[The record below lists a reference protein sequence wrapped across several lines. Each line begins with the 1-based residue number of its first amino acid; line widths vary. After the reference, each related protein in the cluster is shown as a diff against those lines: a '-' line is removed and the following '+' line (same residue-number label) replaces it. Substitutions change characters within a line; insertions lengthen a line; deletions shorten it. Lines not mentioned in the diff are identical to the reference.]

1 MRGATNGI
9 IHHAGQSLLR
19 DPALADELTVR
30 PAYLPL
36 VVVAVV
42 VCAGVVAGRYLPIGA
57 THWFTGGS
65 LLWFAWL
72 FAWRRRNE
80 RAACWLLLA
89 ALASTGAAWHG
100 CRWSLFDSDE
110 LGAFA
115 SADPQPSAIRA
126 VALASPRRVPAP
138 QFDPLRAFTSGDR
151 SRVLVRVTAVR
162 AGENWIPAS
171 GRATLTVDGH
181 LLDVAAGDELQIFAQ
196 LSDIRAPLN
205 PGEFDFAQY
214 ARAERR
220 LCLLSTDFP
229 QCVTRVERGSP
240 WSLARVIDNARVA
253 GQRVLSED
261 LRSGQALGLA
271 LLLGERQRLDPE
283 ETREFF
289 ETGSVHI
296 LSISGLHVAILAL
309 GLFWVYRMGFVRRP
323 IALAAIALVV
333 VSYALV
339 IDAEAPAVRAA
350 VMVLAVCLALA
361 RARPVSTFNVLAA
374 AALVVVAMNP
384 ADLFRAG
391 PQLSFLAM
399 GALAWIG
406 PRLPR
411 GYIADPLDRL
421 IARTR
426 PWPIRALRWLRL
438 WTVNT
443 VLLSAGVWLVTL
455 PLVLWQFHLVS
466 PVALVLTPVLAVP
479 IFVALLSGFVLLV
492 LGWLIWPLSGV
503 VAWLCD
509 FCMSA
514 VQWMVSLADR
524 APGGH
529 FWAPGPAWWWVVGFY
544 ALLIALVALRV
555 RPPRRWVAGIAA
567 GWIAV
572 GFFAAQFEGPARDEL
587 ECTFLSVGH
596 GCAVV
601 LELPDGG
608 TLLYDAGQLGSPDA
622 AARSISGYLWSRGRT
637 KIDAVVI
644 SHADVDHYN
653 ALPELL
659 RRFSVGAV
667 YVSPVMFDETSA
679 ATTALRSAIDQAGV
693 PLKVLWSGDRLRG
706 AFGGA
711 ADCKIEVLHPPA
723 RGTLGSDNS
732 NSVVLNV
739 EFAGRRL
746 LLPGDLESPGLDELL
761 AESPLDCDV
770 LLAPHHGSLQS
781 DPPGFADWTSPE
793 LVVISGDR
801 RSNRPEVFDAYT
813 DRGAQV
819 LNTSR
824 AGAVSA
830 TIGKEG
836 VRVRTQRG
844 APG

>member
-1 MRGATNGI
+1 MRE
-9 IHHAGQSLLR
+9 
-19 DPALADELTVR
+19 PALADDLTAR

-36 VVVAVV
+36 VVVAAA

-57 THWFTGGS
+57 TQWFAAATLVWFTW
-65 LLWFAWL
+65 LL
-72 FAWRRRNE
+72 AWRGRRE
-80 RAACWLLLA
+80 RLGCVLLLA
-89 ALASTGAAWHG
+89 ALAATGAAWHE
-100 CRWSLFDSDE
+100 CRWSLFASDE

-115 SADPQPSAIRA
+115 TNDPQPSAIRA

-138 QFDPLRAFTSGDR
+138 KFDPLRAFNSGDR
-151 SRVLVRVTAVR
+151 SRLLVRVLEIR
-162 AGENWIPAS
+162 AGDEWIPAS

-196 LSDIRAPLN
+196 LSDIRAPMN
-205 PGEFDFAQY
+205 PGEFDFAEY

-229 QCVTRVERGSP
+229 QCVTRVARGSP
-240 WSLARVIDNARVA
+240 WTLSRMIDSARVA

-289 ETGSVHI
+289 EAGSVHI
-296 LSISGLHVAILAL
+296 LSISGMHVAILAL
-309 GLFWVYRMGFVRRP
+309 ALFWVYRMGLVRRRL
-323 IALAAIALVV
+323 ALAAIALVV
-333 VSYALV
+333 IGYALV
-339 IDAEAPAVRAA
+339 IDAEAPAVRAT
-350 VMVLAVCLALA
+350 VTVLALCLALA
-361 RARPVSTFNVLAA
+361 HGRPLSTFNVLAG

-426 PWPIRALRWLRL
+426 PWPIRALRWLRR
-438 WTVNT
+438 WFANT

-479 IFVALLSGFVLLV
+479 IFLALLSGFLLLV
-492 LGWLIWPLSGV
+492 LGWLIWPLSAL

-509 FCMSA
+509 FCMWL
-514 VQWMVSLADR
+514 VQTTVSLADR

-529 FWAPGPAWWWVVGFY
+529 FWAAGPAAWWVVGFY
-544 ALLIALVALRV
+544 ALLIGLLVARK
-555 RPPRRWVAGIAA
+555 RPPPRWIAGIAA
-567 GWIAV
+567 AWIAV
-572 GFFAAQFEGPARDEL
+572 GFFAAQFNGPARGDL

-667 YVSPVMFDETSA
+667 YVSPVMFEETSA
-679 ATTALRSAIDQAGV
+679 ATTALRSAIEGAGV
-693 PLKVLWSGDRLRG
+693 PMFVLSTGDRLRG
-706 AFGGA
+706 AADRMG
-711 ADCKIEVLHPPA
+711 DCKIEVLHPPA

-739 EFAGRRL
+739 EYAGKRL

-761 AESPLDCDV
+761 AENPMDCDL

-781 DPPGFADWTSPE
+781 DPPGFADWTSPDY
-793 LVVISGDR
+793 VVISGDR
-801 RSNRPEVFDAYT
+801 RSNRPEVYDAYT
-813 DRGAQV
+813 ERGAQV

-830 TIGKEG
+830 TISKDG
-836 VRVRTQRG
+836 VRVRTQRDIESS
-844 APG
+844 AL